1 MKIINHFFPH
11 HSTSPAWSYGFA
23 IAGVGLYCGGSAFA
37 SCSLTANLAQTLLL
51 LHISII
57 IQESYMLKSLM
68 SKQFD
73 SRDCFQFWMQ
83 LGKQFF
89 KIVLKLI
96 RRYHVHTV
104 PVVCCKILTSMTP
117 AEQQPARVLSNRLRQ
132 YLGWSDPFFNE
143 TSNQDQLV
151 ATENP
156 PAWVS
161 SLFNLSKPSTTNSH
175 WAGGYKWFQVYA
187 PFMMN
192 F

>member
-1 MKIINHFFPH
+1 
-11 HSTSPAWSYGFA
+11 
-23 IAGVGLYCGGSAFA
+23 
-37 SCSLTANLAQTLLL
+37 
-51 LHISII
+51 
-57 IQESYMLKSLM
+57 M

-83 LGKQFF
+83 LGKKFF
-89 KIVLKLI
+89 QNCAEANPKISCAYSTRCLLQDPNKYDPCWATAGPSFVKQVATIFEMI
-96 RRYHVHTV
+96 RSF
-104 PVVCCKILTSMTP
+104 L
-117 AEQQPARVLSNRLRQ
+117 N
-132 YLGWSDPFFNE
+132 D

-192 F
+192 I